1 MKLRL
6 FGRKG
11 HKIYELENKHC
22 SKVTK
27 LCRKFRAN
35 GFGTSVM
42 GDDYILVFN
51 QDYPASVL
59 MLIRQLCSWSGISV
73 SLLLQL
79 CPSLL
84 WCALI
89 LKKTTGVVVLLLCSC
104 SAYALLLFVHESM
117 RTALSAHTVCLICKI
132 KTLAVINTSTFHHF
146 TFLLYISI

>member
-1 MKLRL
+1 MDHVLNFILLEQTIKTTKTMKLRL

-59 MLIRQLCSWSGISV
+59 MLIR
-73 SLLLQL
+73 
-79 CPSLL
+79 
-84 WCALI
+84 
-89 LKKTTGVVVLLLCSC
+89 
-104 SAYALLLFVHESM
+104 
-117 RTALSAHTVCLICKI
+117 
-132 KTLAVINTSTFHHF
+132 
-146 TFLLYISI
+146 